1 MEKRKLHSIAF
12 SKKKKVKQLKII
24 YTKNYPLMRSIMKGM
39 GLDYLD
45 EEK

>member
-12 SKKKKVKQLKII
+12 SKKKVKQLKII

-45 EEK
+45 